1 MTLKSLIADIHA
13 AESGPQV
20 AALFDFDGT
29 IIAGY
34 SATVFLQDSLAQGEL
49 RGEELVELTRALT
62 GFGLGS
68 MGFSAL
74 MAVHAQYLAGKEEKT
89 YIANA
94 ERLFRK
100 KIARLIY
107 PETRKLI
114 EAHRAKGHTIAIISS
129 ATPYQVLPAAQDLD
143 IDHVFATELEVKKGV
158 FTGGVIKPTCFGQ
171 GKVVAAE
178 KLASLTGADLDNSFF
193 YSDSTDDIQ
202 LLEHVGRPV
211 TLNPRKKLKKVTAER
226 KWPTATFDSR
236 GKVSVNRFLRTVAA
250 TGSVVGSIAAALP
263 VYALTGSKRDS
274 LNFSTSLFAETCNA
288 LIGLELDV
296 TGEEHLWSRR
306 PAVFMFNHQSKADVA
321 IMASLVRRDVV
332 AVGKKEIQ
340 RMPLI
345 GQAMGIAGVVF
356 IDRSDRE
363 KAIESMK
370 PLVSAMQEQNK
381 SLVIAPEG
389 TRTPSRKLAQF
400 KKGGFHIA
408 LQVGVP
414 IVPVVIHNAGDI
426 APKGDF
432 LFKPGRV
439 RVDVLPPVDTSDW
452 SLDRMDA
459 QVNQVRN
466 LFLHALGQP
475 EQSLEEVV
483 RDKRNLPD
491 DMRPELKKH
500 ASRTKPAKSS
510 ATKKAASKKP
520 AAKNASIKSSTG
532 KSKAAAANKKTGVR
546 KPAGA
551 RAKSTRPAKP
561 AASKKAPV
569 KKAVAKKAPA
579 KKTSTKKK
587 TNTRDKR

>member
-1 MTLKSLIADIHA
+1 MTLKSLIADIDA

-178 KLASLTGADLDNSFF
+178 TLASLTGADLDNSCF

-250 TGSVVGSIAAALP
+250 TGSVVSSIAAALP

-274 LNFSTSLFAETCNA
+274 LNFSMSLFAETCNA
-288 LIGLELDV
+288 LIGLELEV
-296 TGEEHLWSRR
+296 AGEEHLWSQR

-432 LFKPGRV
+432 LFKPGKV

-483 RDKRNLPD
+483 RDKRSLPD
-491 DMRPELKKH
+491 DMRPELKKP
-500 ASRTKPAKSS
+500 ASRTKPAKGS

-520 AAKNASIKSSTG
+520 AAKKASTKSNTG
-532 KSKAAAANKKTGVR
+532 QSKAAKKKTGAR

-551 RAKSTRPAKP
+551 AAKSTRPAKP

-569 KKAVAKKAPA
+569 KKAATKKAPA
-579 KKTSTKKK
+579 KKAATKKK

>member
-1 MTLKSLIADIHA
+1 
-13 AESGPQV
+13 
-20 AALFDFDGT
+20 
-29 IIAGY
+29 
-34 SATVFLQDSLAQGEL
+34 
-49 RGEELVELTRALT
+49 
-62 GFGLGS
+62 
-68 MGFSAL
+68 
-74 MAVHAQYLAGKEEKT
+74 
-89 YIANA
+89 
-94 ERLFRK
+94 
-100 KIARLIY
+100 
-107 PETRKLI
+107 
-114 EAHRAKGHTIAIISS
+114 
-129 ATPYQVLPAAQDLD
+129 
-143 IDHVFATELEVKKGV
+143 
-158 FTGGVIKPTCFGQ
+158 
-171 GKVVAAE
+171 
-178 KLASLTGADLDNSFF
+178 
-193 YSDSTDDIQ
+193 
-202 LLEHVGRPV
+202 
-211 TLNPRKKLKKVTAER
+211 
-226 KWPTATFDSR
+226 
-236 GKVSVNRFLRTVAA
+236 
-250 TGSVVGSIAAALP
+250 
-263 VYALTGSKRDS
+263 
-274 LNFSTSLFAETCNA
+274 
-288 LIGLELDV
+288 
-296 TGEEHLWSRR
+296 
-306 PAVFMFNHQSKADVA
+306 VFMFNHQSKADVA

-432 LFKPGRV
+432 LFKPGKV

-466 LFLHALGQP
+466 LFLNALGQP

-491 DMRPELKKH
+491 DMRPELKKR
-500 ASRTKPAKSS
+500 ASRTKTAKSS

-520 AAKNASIKSSTG
+520 AAKRASEKSSTV
-532 KSKAAAANKKTGVR
+532 KSKAAAAKKKTGAR

-551 RAKSTRPAKP
+551 AAKSTRTAKST
-561 AASKKAPV
+561 ASKKAPV
-569 KKAVAKKAPA
+569 KNVATQKAPTKRAATKKA
-579 KKTSTKKK
+579 
-587 TNTRDKR
+587 TNSRGKR